1 MGMEQIVIQKFLRA
15 LDETDLRRAEAMD
28 EAIRVCSDG
37 KYTTFQDLIDNYL
50 RDLQNYGGDNRST
63 YWNIDDQTKVFLE
76 KYCGI
81 VLDNEDTG
89 SIIGTD
95 AGGPVVKTATSI
107 VPNAAGAAVYPT
119 EKQTT
124 INGLTF
130 VWPDKDSLSY
140 TEQAVVARLNS
151 WWAQNALDLIE
162 QSYGLSFKEV
172 GTSVKTIEVHCY
184 NDATNTL
191 AYVGSTYDSYTGVTE
206 KLTLNINMHYYDS
219 IVMDNRDGLSSDT
232 SAFLDRTL
240 AHELTHAVMAANIT
254 NFAALPL
261 YVKEGLAELV
271 HGIDDER
278 KSEIID
284 LAQKDFFDDEEK
296 MLSYSTNTNY
306 NYGSHSYAMGYMIF
320 RYLAKQVANDY
331 LLPSDV
337 IFNNH
342 KAVLSANFSGIFNA
356 DSYQKYEIDSVDA
369 KSVTNDLIINS
380 DDHVTAIWAGKKHTT
395 ITLGN
400 SGNTV
405 YDQAGTQTDVT
416 AGSGKDVFRF
426 ADHKGKLN
434 ISGFDTTKDIL
445 KLENSTV
452 GGYTSENNDII
463 ITSGSGN
470 IRLNGAA
477 GKRFILNARDNV
489 DYAVWF
495 GRKDKANTYA
505 YENGGTYYGYANTQD
520 TLKVTAGT
528 TINLGESRFHDI
540 DVVDAKTSKASV
552 NLTGTNHKVDLY
564 GGAGND
570 TLTAGSQGGILSG
583 GAGNDRL
590 TAGAG
595 KDYIYVA
602 GNDGSD
608 IVTGFNAGQDVLKLV
623 DSTVAGWSTSGDNLT
638 VKTGNASVTLN
649 GATGKRFIQNA
660 RDNNNYVVW
669 YGHQDRANTYTY
681 ENGGNYYGYANTTDT
696 LKINSSATVNLNEA
710 RFHYMDVADGRTA
723 KSAVNLTGGNRK
735 TDLYGGAGN
744 DTLTAGSQGGILS
757 GGAGNDRL
765 TAGAGKDYIYVAGS
779 DGSDIV
785 TGFNAGQDVL
795 KLVDSTVAGWST
807 SGDNLTVKTGNASV
821 TLNGAAGK
829 RFIQNAR
836 DNNNYVVWYGRQD
849 RANTYTYEN
858 GGNYYGYAGTVDTLN
873 VNTGAAINLGEG
885 RFHHIDILDARKAT
899 AAVTFTADT
908 TGSTLYGST
917 YSDNLYGSAGTTKIN
932 GGKGNDSIWGGK
944 SKDII
949 YFGHGDGK
957 DTVYNVNAADT
968 VVFYDTDKVNDLVL
982 SQHGDD
988 LQIAFADSTD
998 SMVIKSWK
1006 NSQWTNIQ
1014 LADNQTYTIQKTLQI
1029 FNKNG
1034 QPVNTPEELVTIDKR
1049 SSKVSE
1055 TLDGGSKKANLY
1067 GGAGNDI
1074 LIAGAQG
1081 GILSGGAGNDTL
1093 LSGAGRDSVYIA
1105 GNDGHDTVIG
1115 FDAGQDVLKLVD
1127 STVAGWSTSGND
1139 LTVKTGNASVT
1150 LNGAAGKRF
1159 IQNARDNN
1167 NYVVWYGYQDRAN
1180 TYTYEAGGNYYG
1192 YANTT
1197 DTLKINSGATVNLNE
1212 ARFHYMDLADGRAA
1226 KSAVN
1231 LTGGNRKTDLY
1242 GGAGNDT
1249 LTAGSQGGI
1258 LSGGAGNDRLTAG
1271 VGKDYIYV
1279 AGNDGSDI
1287 VTGFNAGQD
1296 VLKLVDST
1304 VAGWSTSGDNLTVK
1318 TGNASVTLNGAA
1330 GKRFIQ
1336 NARDNNNY
1344 VVWYGRQDRAN
1355 TYTYENGGNYYGYAN
1370 TTDTLKINSSATV
1383 NLNEARFHY
1392 MDVADGRTAK
1402 SALNLTGGNRKTDL
1416 YGGAGNDTLTAGS
1429 QGGILSGGAGNDWLA
1444 AGAGKDYIYVAGGDG
1459 RDTVI
1464 GFNTNQDVLK
1474 LVDSTVSGWSAMGD
1488 NLTVKTGNASVT
1500 LEGAA
1505 GKRFIQNA
1513 RDNNNYV
1520 VWYGRQD
1527 RANTYT
1533 YENGGNYYGYA
1544 NIEDTLKVN
1553 FGTTIN
1559 LNEGRFHYID
1569 NVDARSAA
1577 GAVTVTA
1584 ANNST
1589 IYGSNYADKLY
1600 GSSSNTTFYSG
1611 KGNDTIF
1618 AGSGTDTIYF
1628 DKGDGHDVI
1637 YNLDSKD
1644 QIIFGNRSS
1653 VPGKLEFTK
1662 YGNDLSIRIVETS
1675 DTILLKNWNMNNSP
1689 SLYYSGDPRR
1699 FHLGLS
1705 MEGSLRLMDEIGN
1718 VQDSKISIIENP
1730 RFYNYTQAGGSQTL
1744 NDYKSGIDVIRF
1756 TNGSYDGYRISGD
1769 DVILSSGNNQ
1779 IRVKN
1784 GAGKIL
1790 SVWDKDGNRGSYLYE
1805 KSEFPNDYYVTSN
1818 DGTRITLG
1826 RNYGAD
1832 SYRYD
1837 SLQVNDP
1844 VTVMNGTGTQENSN
1858 WYVNAMGTKPKT
1870 LIGGAGTANL
1880 SEYADGNITFYGGVG
1895 SDNFNVYLENDK
1907 TDIIWNYQKGKDTIK
1922 QNSSSMLRSYEVI
1935 GEDVILYGS
1944 NGKVIVKNT
1953 RPTDL
1958 DVYALSGQKTTYWL
1972 DGKLP
1977 QGIHYQNNKTKIVL
1991 DNTFT
1996 GNLYLS
2002 EYDETVST
2010 VDASA
2015 VTSGYINLQGTMDKD
2030 NVIIGGERA
2039 AI

>member
-552 NLTGTNHKVDLY
+552 NLTGTNHKV
-564 GGAGND
+564 
-570 TLTAGSQGGILSG
+570 
-583 GAGNDRL
+583 
-590 TAGAG
+590 
-595 KDYIYVA
+595 
-602 GNDGSD
+602 
-608 IVTGFNAGQDVLKLV
+608 
-623 DSTVAGWSTSGDNLT
+623 
-638 VKTGNASVTLN
+638 
-649 GATGKRFIQNA
+649 
-660 RDNNNYVVW
+660 
-669 YGHQDRANTYTY
+669 
-681 ENGGNYYGYANTTDT
+681 
-696 LKINSSATVNLNEA
+696 
-710 RFHYMDVADGRTA
+710 
-723 KSAVNLTGGNRK
+723 
-735 TDLYGGAGN
+735 DLYGGAGN